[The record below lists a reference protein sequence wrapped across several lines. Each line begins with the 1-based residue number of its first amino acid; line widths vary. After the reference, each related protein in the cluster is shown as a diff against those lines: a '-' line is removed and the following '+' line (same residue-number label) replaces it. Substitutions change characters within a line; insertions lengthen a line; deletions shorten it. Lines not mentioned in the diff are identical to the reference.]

1 MLQQIAVV
9 AGYLGDKAAGR
20 QPETLGHRLC
30 IALRM
35 CDPRIR
41 IRRKVGIVGKD
52 MFAGYVGR
60 KLHEQ
65 ASVAQP
71 DVQWI
76 EDLSL
81 IKSLLGNITLT

>member
-1 MLQQIAVV
+1 
-9 AGYLGDKAAGR
+9 
-20 QPETLGHRLC
+20 
-30 IALRM
+30 
-35 CDPRIR
+35 
-41 IRRKVGIVGKD
+41 

-71 DVQWI
+71 DMQWI

-81 IKSLLGNITLT
+81 IKTLLGNITLT